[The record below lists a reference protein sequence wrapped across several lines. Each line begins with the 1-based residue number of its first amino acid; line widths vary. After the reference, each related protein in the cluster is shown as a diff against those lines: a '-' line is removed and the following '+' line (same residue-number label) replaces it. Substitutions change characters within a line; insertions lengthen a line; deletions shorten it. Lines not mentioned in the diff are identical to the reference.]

1 MNAKILFRDGDVFLT
16 EIDACNTPESLA
28 QRMVAPTGGFVVCR
42 DTRWNKARVIVVN
55 LADVKAIEL
64 EEE

>member
-1 MNAKILFRDGDVFLT
+1 
-16 EIDACNTPESLA
+16 
-28 QRMVAPTGGFVVCR
+28 MVAPIGGFVVCR